1 MDLADYIGRYWAGAE
16 VMYGVII
23 AMTFTSMLRGYPV
36 VLGLVINKTI
46 TAALLCCIAWGIADG
61 VFYVWERRY
70 MIRRENRI
78 IRSSKSDK
86 EHESALSLI
95 GEELDDTILR
105 TIPRENRL
113 HLYDK
118 LTEYLSGVDCREKL
132 SSHDA
137 ITIILGTF
145 ILSAGAG
152 LIVVAPFFVV
162 HNVQHALV
170 VSNLSGIILLFGVGY
185 FRALDRNFF
194 SKVIIGFGSSLIGI
208 VIAVITVVLGG

>member
-36 VLGLVINKTI
+36 VLGLVLNKTI